1 MDDIAFFDSSSYTN
15 RGGIWPEAG
24 RRERPNASDVSNVPS
39 ATSDDV
45 STVSAPPDLDSSSVT
60 STSGNLDP
68 NLKPPNSEG
77 NISVR
82 VDAGS
87 EPTSPLPSYPRS
99 TTLPLSRGASPT
111 PEPSHQD
118 LLNPH
123 EHGTP
128 IEDLDSLTEAA
139 QLEVQQPRLRHKA
152 SSSSEKSKNR
162 FLGLRRT
169 SLSPSPGLG
178 SRSSSRS
185 PSPAPSLE
193 NLRTPSPEPLS
204 RTSTHSDVRPTKS
217 PTPSGQPSLL
227 STLKSRAGD
236 RQALSNTARETV
248 RKWTVNWGG
257 LKKDRDS
264 GPTSSEDS
272 QDSRPRSA
280 SQKVKSSFA
289 EIRAAVDERRERERR
304 NSDVSSTPIPI
315 PDRRGHKE
323 RADSVS
329 STHGPQG
336 EPSSASSSSP
346 RWFAETSPESSST
359 RPPVID
365 IDGTQ
370 PDSEGV
376 NGIGP
381 PPITI
386 PSPPTPLPPPPIQ
399 SQPSQ
404 GKTMTI
410 PGIHARHR
418 GEVMSMGYV
427 PPDPPAPE
435 AKSPVS
441 SVYRLWKHSPT
452 TQSEH
457 IDGGMERTSSR
468 PSPVLSVDGAE
479 TSPEPSP
486 TDTVTPRTH
495 APPLPPRTPHMLHS
509 VPGDSS
515 SISPAS
521 EALKSIVSRDGGP
534 REKGGEG
541 VEASAS
547 DPPAPVSPK
556 PPLPP
561 RKIQASA

>member
-1 MDDIAFFDSSSYTN
+1 MDDITFFDSSSYTH
-15 RGGIWPEAG
+15 RGGIWPDAG
-24 RRERPNASDVSNVPS
+24 RRERPNVSDVSNMPS
-39 ATSDDV
+39 ATDDDV
-45 STVSAPPDLDSSSVT
+45 SIVTVPPDLDPSCIT
-60 STSGNLDP
+60 STSDDLDP
-68 NLKPPNSEG
+68 NAEPPNSEG
-77 NISVR
+77 NVR
-82 VDAGS
+82 LTAGS
-87 EPTSPLPSYPRS
+87 RPTSPLPSYQHS
-99 TTLPLSRGASPT
+99 ATLPLSRGSSPI
-111 PEPSHQD
+111 PEPSHQG

-139 QLEVQQPRLRHKA
+139 QLEVQHPRLRHKA
-152 SSSSEKSKNR
+152 SSSSEKSKKR

-204 RTSTHSDVRPTKS
+204 RTSTHSDVRSTKS
-217 PTPSGQPSLL
+217 PIPSGQPSLL
-227 STLKSRAGD
+227 SALKSRAGD
-236 RQALSNTARETV
+236 RQALSNTARETM
-248 RKWTVNWGG
+248 RKWTANWGG

-264 GPTSSEDS
+264 GATFSEDT
-272 QDSRPRSA
+272 QGGRDPKPRSA
-280 SQKVKSSFA
+280 SSQKVKSSFA

-304 NSDVSSTPIPI
+304 NSDGSSTPISI
-315 PDRRGHKE
+315 PGRGQKE

-329 STHGPQG
+329 STHEPQG
-336 EPSSASSSSP
+336 EPSSASSSSAG
-346 RWFAETSPESSST
+346 WFAETPPESLST
-359 RPPVID
+359 RPTVTD
-365 IDGTQ
+365 TDGTQ
-370 PDSEGV
+370 PADSENV

-386 PSPPTPLPPPPIQ
+386 LPPTPLVPRPIQ

-427 PPDPPAPE
+427 PPDPPVPE

-457 IDGGMERTSSR
+457 TDGGMERTSSR
-468 PSPVLSVDGAE
+468 SSPVLSADSAE
-479 TSPEPSP
+479 TLSEPSP
-486 TDTVTPRTH
+486 TVTLTARPQ
-495 APPLPPRTPHMLHS
+495 APPLPPRTPHTLHS

-515 SISPAS
+515 SVSPAS
-521 EALKSIVSRDGGP
+521 AALKSIVSRDGGSH
-534 REKGGEG
+534 ENEGEG
-541 VEASAS
+541 VEAS

>member
-1 MDDIAFFDSSSYTN
+1 M
-15 RGGIWPEAG
+15 P
-24 RRERPNASDVSNVPS
+24 P
-39 ATSDDV
+39 ATDDDV
-45 STVSAPPDLDSSSVT
+45 SIVTAPPDLDQSSLT
-60 STSGNLDP
+60 STSGDLDP
-68 NLKPPNSEG
+68 NAEPPNSEG
-77 NISVR
+77 NGR

-87 EPTSPLPSYPRS
+87 RPTSPLPSYQHS
-99 TTLPLSRGASPT
+99 ATLPLSRGSSPI

-118 LLNPH
+118 LLNPREH
-123 EHGTP
+123 ETP
-128 IEDLDSLTEAA
+128 MEDLDSLTEAA
-139 QLEVQQPRLRHKA
+139 QLEVQHPRLRHKG
-152 SSSSEKSKNR
+152 SSSSEKSKKR

-169 SLSPSPGLG
+169 SFSPSPGLG

-193 NLRTPSPEPLS
+193 NLRAPSPNPLS

-217 PTPSGQPSLL
+217 PIPSGQPSLL
-227 STLKSRAGD
+227 STLKSRASD
-236 RQALSNTARETV
+236 RQALSNTARETM
-248 RKWTVNWGG
+248 RKWTANWGG

-264 GPTSSEDS
+264 LTGATSSEDA
-272 QDSRPRSA
+272 QDGRDPSPRSA

-315 PDRRGHKE
+315 PDRGHKE

-329 STHGPQG
+329 STHEPQV
-336 EPSSASSSSP
+336 EPSSASSSSAG
-346 RWFAETSPESSST
+346 WFAETSPELSST
-359 RPPVID
+359 RPLAVE

-370 PDSEGV
+370 PDSENV

-386 PSPPTPLPPPPIQ
+386 LSPPTPLPPRPIQ

-427 PPDPPAPE
+427 PPDPPVPD

-457 IDGGMERTSSR
+457 TDGGMERTSSR
-468 PSPVLSVDGAE
+468 SSPVLSADSVE
-479 TSPEPSP
+479 TSSDPSP
-486 TDTVTPRTH
+486 TDAVTPRSQ

-515 SISPAS
+515 SVSPAS
-521 EALKSIVSRDGGP
+521 AALKSIVSRDGGP
-534 REKGGEG
+534 REKEGEG
-541 VEASAS
+541 VEVNAS
-547 DPPAPVSPK
+547 DPPTPVSPK

>member
-1 MDDIAFFDSSSYTN
+1 M
-15 RGGIWPEAG
+15 
-24 RRERPNASDVSNVPS
+24 PS
-39 ATSDDV
+39 AADDDV
-45 STVSAPPDLDSSSVT
+45 STVTAPPDLDSSSHT
-60 STSGNLDP
+60 STSGDLDP
-68 NLKPPNSEG
+68 IAKPPNSEG
-77 NISVR
+77 NFSVR

-87 EPTSPLPSYPRS
+87 QPTSPQPSYQHSAILLPS
-99 TTLPLSRGASPT
+99 RGSSPT

-118 LLNPH
+118 LLNPR

-139 QLEVQQPRLRHKA
+139 QLEVQHPRLRHKA

-185 PSPAPSLE
+185 PSPAPSLD
-193 NLRTPSPEPLS
+193 NFRTPSPEPLS
-204 RTSTHSDVRPTKS
+204 RTSTHSDVRSTKS
-217 PTPSGQPSLL
+217 PSSSGQPSLL

-236 RQALSNTARETV
+236 RQALSNTARETM

-264 GPTSSEDS
+264 GATSSEDA
-272 QDSRPRSA
+272 QDGRDSKPRSA

-304 NSDVSSTPIPI
+304 HSDVSSTPIPI
-315 PDRRGHKE
+315 PDRGHEE

-329 STHGPQG
+329 STHESQG
-336 EPSSASSSSP
+336 EPSSASSSSAG
-346 RWFAETSPESSST
+346 WFAETPSELSST
-359 RPPVID
+359 GLPVID
-365 IDGTQ
+365 VDGTQ
-370 PDSEGV
+370 PDSEGLDGV
-376 NGIGP
+376 VP

-386 PSPPTPLPPPPIQ
+386 LTPPTPLPPRPIQ

-427 PPDPPAPE
+427 PPDPPVPE

-457 IDGGMERTSSR
+457 TDGGMERTGSR
-468 PSPVLSVDGAE
+468 SSPVLGADSAE
-479 TSPEPSP
+479 TLSEPSP
-486 TDTVTPRTH
+486 SDAMTPRPQ
-495 APPLPPRTPHMLHS
+495 APPLPPRTPHTLP
-509 VPGDSS
+509 VPGDSPS
-515 SISPAS
+515 VSPAS
-521 EALKSIVSRDGGP
+521 AALKSIVSRDGGS
-534 REKGGEG
+534 REKEGEG
-541 VEASAS
+541 VEATAS

>member
-1 MDDIAFFDSSSYTN
+1 M
-15 RGGIWPEAG
+15 
-24 RRERPNASDVSNVPS
+24 PS
-39 ATSDDV
+39 AADDDV
-45 STVSAPPDLDSSSVT
+45 SVVTAPPDLDSSSHT
-60 STSGNLDP
+60 STSGDLDP
-68 NLKPPNSEG
+68 NAKPPSSEG
-77 NISVR
+77 NVSVR

-87 EPTSPLPSYPRS
+87 QPTSPLPSYQHFA
-99 TTLPLSRGASPT
+99 TLPPSRGSSPT

-118 LLNPH
+118 LLSPR

-139 QLEVQQPRLRHKA
+139 PLEVQHPRLRHKA
-152 SSSSEKSKNR
+152 SSSSEKSKHR

-185 PSPAPSLE
+185 PSPAPSLDH
-193 NLRTPSPEPLS
+193 LRTPSPEPLS
-204 RTSTHSDVRPTKS
+204 RSSTHSDARSTKS
-217 PTPSGQPSLL
+217 PIPSGQPSLL

-236 RQALSNTARETV
+236 RQALSNTARETM

-264 GPTSSEDS
+264 GTTSSEDA
-272 QDSRPRSA
+272 QDSRDSKHRSA

-289 EIRAAVDERRERERR
+289 EIRAAVDERRERERG
-304 NSDVSSTPIPI
+304 NSDVSSTPILI
-315 PDRRGHKE
+315 PDRGHKE
-323 RADSVS
+323 RAGSVS
-329 STHGPQG
+329 STHEPQG
-336 EPSSASSSSP
+336 GPSSASSSSAG
-346 RWFAETSPESSST
+346 WFAETPSELSST
-359 RPPVID
+359 GPPVID
-365 IDGTQ
+365 VDGMQ
-370 PDSEGV
+370 PDSEDLD
-376 NGIGP
+376 GIGL

-386 PSPPTPLPPPPIQ
+386 LSPPTPLPPSPIQ

-457 IDGGMERTSSR
+457 ADSGMERTSSR
-468 PSPVLSVDGAE
+468 SSPVLSADSAE
-479 TSPEPSP
+479 TLSEPSP
-486 TDTVTPRTH
+486 TNTMTPRPE

-509 VPGDSS
+509 VPGDSPS
-515 SISPAS
+515 VSPAS
-521 EALKSIVSRDGGP
+521 AALKSIVSRDGGP
-534 REKGGEG
+534 REKEGEG
-541 VEASAS
+541 VEANAS

>member
-1 MDDIAFFDSSSYTN
+1 M
-15 RGGIWPEAG
+15 
-24 RRERPNASDVSNVPS
+24 PS
-39 ATSDDV
+39 ATDDDV
-45 STVSAPPDLDSSSVT
+45 SIVTAHPDLGSSPLT
-60 STSGNLDP
+60 STSGDLDP
-68 NLKPPNSEG
+68 NAKLPTSEG
-77 NISVR
+77 SVR
-82 VDAGS
+82 VDADS
-87 EPTSPLPSYPRS
+87 QPTSPLPSYPHS
-99 TTLPLSRGASPT
+99 ATLPLSRGSSPIH
-111 PEPSHQD
+111 EPSHQD
-118 LLNPH
+118 LSNPR
-123 EHGTP
+123 EHGLP

-139 QLEVQQPRLRHKA
+139 QLEVQHRHLRHKA
-152 SSSSEKSKNR
+152 SSGSEKSKKR
-162 FLGLRRT
+162 FLGLRRA
-169 SLSPSPGLG
+169 SPSPSPGLG

-217 PTPSGQPSLL
+217 PIQSGQPSLL
-227 STLKSRAGD
+227 STLKSRASD
-236 RQALSNTARETV
+236 RQALSNTARETM
-248 RKWTVNWGG
+248 RKWTSNWGG

-264 GPTSSEDS
+264 SATFSEDV
-272 QDSRPRSA
+272 QDGRDPKPRSA

-304 NSDVSSTPIPI
+304 NSDVSSTPISM
-315 PDRRGHKE
+315 PDRGHKE

-329 STHGPQG
+329 STHGPLG
-336 EPSSASSSSP
+336 EPSSASSSSAG
-346 RWFAETSPESSST
+346 WFSETSLESST
-359 RPPVID
+359 KPPVIGA
-365 IDGTQ
+365 DGTQ
-370 PDSEGV
+370 PDSEYV

-381 PPITI
+381 PPIAI
-386 PSPPTPLPPPPIQ
+386 LSPPTPLAPHPIQ

-427 PPDPPAPE
+427 PPDPPVPE
-435 AKSPVS
+435 GKSPVS

-457 IDGGMERTSSR
+457 TDGGVERTSSR
-468 PSPVLSVDGAE
+468 SSPVLSADSAE
-479 TSPEPSP
+479 TSSELSP
-486 TDTVTPRTH
+486 MDAVTPRLQ
-495 APPLPPRTPHMLHS
+495 APPLPPRIPHMLHS

-515 SISPAS
+515 SVSPAS
-521 EALKSIVSRDGGP
+521 AALKSIVSRDGGSL
-534 REKGGEG
+534 ENVGEG
-541 VEASAS
+541 VGANAS